1 MSAGLIEPGTADS
14 PQRRGD
20 LVNPMSAYRSEKTKV
35 PSLTAKSRVE
45 LIDRVKST
53 TKLEAL
59 LDLFGSE
66 IEKLG
71 LVDGYLLN
79 LRDSEAAHLI
89 SLKVHFTPEFH
100 FLDETYYR
108 YKVPLSGSALNVSAR
123 AFHSRGIVQCDLVSG
138 TKKEK
143 QLLNLW
149 KLNEIAAIAILD
161 DDDFSQLPI
170 GTILLLKQEGHLD
183 DHVFNVLEQLITIF
197 YRPLRNALEHSFIE
211 EHRDRFETGTAEQL
225 RLMQFA
231 VKMASAPSAD
241 STYEPF
247 ASEVF
252 RRYAFEGAGF
262 FLLENDLLV
271 NRKVI
276 AANPQHQA
284 IATAWQNYLRDKP
297 YLPEPTD
304 GGVSHTYVR
313 NMPLLFHDVQTIIH
327 LPMSEK
333 DRETLAIFK
342 TPRTL
347 LINPVHFRDKAIGV
361 AVFYSVT
368 GLVEVGESDLQM
380 ISTLCELLG
389 ASVTRAG

>member
-1 MSAGLIEPGTADS
+1 M
-14 PQRRGD
+14 
-20 LVNPMSAYRSEKTKV
+20 NPMSAYRSEKMKA
-35 PSLTAKSRVE
+35 PSLSPKSRFE
-45 LIDRVKST
+45 LLERVKST
-53 TKLEAL
+53 TSLTAL

-71 LVDGYLLN
+71 MIDGYLLN
-79 LRDSEAAHLI
+79 LRDSDAANLI

-108 YKVPLSGSALNVSAR
+108 YKVPLSGSSLNVSAR
-123 AFHSRGIVQCDLVSG
+123 AFHSRGIVQCDIASG

-183 DHVFNVLEQLITIF
+183 DHVFGVLEQLITIF
-197 YRPLRNALEHSFIE
+197 YRQLRNALEHSFIE

-225 RLMQFA
+225 RFVQFA
-231 VKMASAPSAD
+231 VQINSVTSPEQ
-241 STYEPF
+241 TYELF
-247 ASEVF
+247 AAEIFKRFS
-252 RRYAFEGAGF
+252 FEGAGF
-262 FLLENDLLV
+262 FLLENELLTNKRV
-271 NRKVI
+271 VASEPRNE
-276 AANPQHQA
+276 A
-284 IATAWQNYLRDKP
+284 IGREWEKYLGDKP
-297 YLPEPTD
+297 YLLDTTD

-333 DRETLAIFK
+333 DRQTLAIFK

-347 LINPVHFRDKAIGV
+347 LINPIHYREKPIGV
-361 AVFYSVT
+361 MVFYSVT
-368 GLVEVGESDLQM
+368 GLVEVSDSDLQM
-380 ISTLCELLG
+380 LSALCALLG
-389 ASVTRAG
+389 GAIINARKQIDGI